1 LTPTTGSVPRNTN
14 QTLTISGM
22 VLGTDYQNALM
33 GSYSDTVVLTILP

>member
-33 GSYSDTVVLTILP
+33 GLLRHRSLTILP